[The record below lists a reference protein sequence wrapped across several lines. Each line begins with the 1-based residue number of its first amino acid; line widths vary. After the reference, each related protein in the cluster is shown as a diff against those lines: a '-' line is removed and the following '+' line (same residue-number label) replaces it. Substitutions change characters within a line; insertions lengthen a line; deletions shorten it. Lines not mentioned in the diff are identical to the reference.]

1 MIVGSQGSNSSNWLV
16 IFQVL
21 TALGRL
27 TEGEWGDMRGKA
39 AKLFLVSDTVSIDF
53 LEPCVDL
60 FKQLF
65 RSAGMSDKITSADLS
80 EQLLHGVLSSVRVKP
95 QVCLNKTSHGTG

>member
-1 MIVGSQGSNSSNWLV
+1 MGSQGSNSSNWLV
-16 IFQVL
+16 ILQVL

-27 TEGEWGDMRGKA
+27 TEGDMRGKA